1 MAGDVPFAGLR
12 MASPARIALDNL
24 RPSRARA
31 SVSRT
36 LRREELEERLDRLA
50 RIRGPEALNDLRD
63 QARVIA
69 PALDAHAQFVRLDEL
84 VGALLGT
91 RDADLRTS
99 AGRARRA
106 GLPYDTE
113 RLALFET
120 LRRELATETFAERA
134 APPDPRRLFAFFE
147 AYFSNWIEG
156 TVFEVEEGRGHRL
169 RRPRA
174 AAAPGRRPRHLGTFD
189 AVTDAR
195 LGEVAPDDE
204 DALEDYLRAAHRRI
218 MGGRPAAVP
227 GGYKERANRAGLT
240 FFVHPDEVRGTLRE
254 GFSLL
259 ATLLPGLPRAVFAMF
274 LVAEVHPFTDGNG
287 RVARLLMNAELSAA
301 GLCRVMVPP
310 VYRDEYLA
318 ALRALSQNGN
328 PTPVWRMLDRAQRW
342 AALMPWTSRGRV
354 LELMKQTNALATPE
368 EAAADNLHLR
378 DPSAP
383 DLSQT

>member
-1 MAGDVPFAGLR
+1 VPFAGLR

-50 RIRGPEALNDLRD
+50 RIRGPEALNELRD

-120 LRRELATETFAERA
+120 LRRELAAETFAERA

-156 TVFEVEEGRGHRL
+156 TVFEVEEAEDIVFAGRVPPQ
-169 RRPRA
+169 RPA
-174 AAAPGRRPRHLGTFD
+174 DTHDILGTFD

-227 GGYKERANRAGLT
+227 GGYKERATRAGLT

-328 PTPVWRMLDRAQRW
+328 PTPVWRMLDGAQRW
-342 AALMPWTSRGRV
+342 AALMPWTSRDRV
-354 LELMKQTNALATPE
+354 LELMNQTNALATPE
-368 EAAADNLHLR
+368 RAAADNLHLR

-383 DLSQT
+383 YLSQT